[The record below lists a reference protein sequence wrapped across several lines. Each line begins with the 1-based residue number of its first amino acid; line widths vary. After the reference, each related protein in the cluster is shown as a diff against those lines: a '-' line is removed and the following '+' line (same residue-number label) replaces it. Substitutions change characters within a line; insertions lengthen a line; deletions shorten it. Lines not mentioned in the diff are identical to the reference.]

1 MKIQRMSCVA
11 ALIALVLASSPVYA
25 GTKLNVGELSA
36 DGLTVLDM
44 TCELDQGGF
53 LASAMVVGALAK
65 QKKALDACG
74 PQGAAT
80 RASFKWEGA
89 KTSEISVLAASDDKA
104 GKCVAKTLGKVKA
117 AMGGQ
122 CTVTILS
129 GPTDKAKAAAASLKA
144 KETPK
149 EEAKHPYLEP
159 SAWTTLSNTKQGW
172 QMWALKESKP
182 IDISLKVGESL
193 WEGAAVEHKQQ
204 LSWVLWH
211 PSAKLDAP
219 TIDKISAEMFR
230 YSPEVTWIPVTVNA
244 GDAGFTKITL
254 HKAQHKE
261 HVLLRIVG
269 EGKTGSYVFIGLFSI
284 QMPVEVL
291 QLWLRSIKIGL
302 TA

>member
-1 MKIQRMSCVA
+1 MIQRVCSVA
-11 ALIALVLASSPVYA
+11 ALIALVSVSSPAHA
-25 GTKLNVGELSA
+25 GTTLNVGELSA

-65 QKKALDACG
+65 QKKALDACA

-80 RASFKWEGA
+80 RASFKWEGT
-89 KTSEISVLAASDDKA
+89 KTGGISVLATSDEKA
-104 GKCVAKTLGKVKA
+104 GKCVAKALGQVKA

-129 GPTDKAKAAAASLKA
+129 GPTDKAKAAAAGLKA
-144 KETPK
+144 KDAPK
-149 EEAKHPYLEP
+149 EEAKHPYLAPE
-159 SAWTTLSNTKQGW
+159 AWTALSNAKQGW

-182 IDISLKVGESL
+182 IDITLKVGESL

-219 TIDKISAEMFR
+219 TIDQISAEMYRFA
-230 YSPEVTWIPVTVNA
+230 PKVTWIPVPVSA
-244 GDAGFTKITL
+244 GDAGFTKLTL
-254 HKAQHKE
+254 HKAQHEE

-269 EGKTGSYVFIGLFSI
+269 EGKTGSYVFLGLFSI
-284 QMPVEVL
+284 NMPAEVM

-302 TA
+302 TP